1 MTSEENANLIQILEC
16 VGWTGEQITK
26 LQLGID
32 GRISIEDA
40 ANLIL
45 ENERAKKEKA

>member
-1 MTSEENANLIQILEC
+1 MTTGEHANLIQILEK
-16 VGWTGEQITK
+16 VGWNGEQITK

-40 ANLIL
+40 AALIK
-45 ENERAKKEKA
+45 ESADKKT